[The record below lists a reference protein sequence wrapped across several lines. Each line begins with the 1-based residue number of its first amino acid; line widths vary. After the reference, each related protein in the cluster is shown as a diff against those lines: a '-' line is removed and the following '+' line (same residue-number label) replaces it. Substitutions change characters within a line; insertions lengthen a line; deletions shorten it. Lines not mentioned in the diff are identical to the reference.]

1 MTNLYYAL
9 SGGVIIFIAWQIM
22 VHIIL
27 PRRPKH
33 VPFPTLDPLPT
44 LNKGDAVQIIKAEWS
59 FNLQDYRYKVGEIGK
74 VVRVINPA
82 CVVVELENQREFIM
96 PSFHVR
102 RYYD

>member
-1 MTNLYYAL
+1 MTNLYYAIA
-9 SGGVIIFIAWQIM
+9 GGLIVFLAWHIWFG
-22 VHIIL
+22 IIL

-33 VPFPTLDPLPT
+33 TMPTPDPLPT
-44 LNKGDAVQIIKAEWS
+44 LQKGDVVQIIKSEWS

-82 CVVVELENQREFIM
+82 MIVVELDNQREFIM

>member
-9 SGGVIIFIAWQIM
+9 SGGVIIFIAWHIWFG
-22 VHIIL
+22 IIL

-33 VPFPTLDPLPT
+33 TPPSIDPLPT
-44 LNKGDAVQIIKAEWS
+44 LHKGDVVQIIKSEWS

-74 VVRVINPA
+74 VARVINPA
-82 CVVVELENQREFIM
+82 MIVVELEHQREFIM

>member
-1 MTNLYYAL
+1 MSNLLWAL
-9 SGGVIIFIAWQIM
+9 LGGAIIFISW
-22 VHIIL
+22 HIWFGLIL

-33 VPFPTLDPLPT
+33 TPFPTLDPLPE
-44 LNKGDAVQIIKAEWS
+44 LSPGNVVMIIKAEWS